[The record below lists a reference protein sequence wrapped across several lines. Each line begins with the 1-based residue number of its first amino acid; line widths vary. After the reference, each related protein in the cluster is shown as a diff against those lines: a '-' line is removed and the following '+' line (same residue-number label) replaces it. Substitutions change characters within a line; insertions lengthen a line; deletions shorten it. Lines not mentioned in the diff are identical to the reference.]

1 MDKTLSVV
9 DDAAEETPSGRILI
23 VDDDPVVAGML
34 GISLAAAGHSVVE
47 GSSGEEALAWLTE
60 SGESTVPDV
69 VFLDIEM
76 GMGIDG
82 FETCRRLR
90 AVAAMGDLPVIFLSG
105 HDGLDDRMRA
115 YDAGGS
121 DFISKPFVPEEA
133 LRKAGV
139 AIRHNRRHAIAI
151 ADKHATSDTAMIAM
165 TSLGETGVLLK
176 FSRGALA
183 CRTLYSL
190 AELAIESMGS
200 YNIDC
205 HIQLRSPTQI
215 LTLTPRGAA
224 SPLEESI
231 IENSKDRGRIFSF
244 GNRLI
249 INYDSVSLL
258 VTNMPVAD
266 DDFCGRIRDH
276 AATLAEAAEAAVENI
291 NLRTEAIIRANE
303 LRDLADTSRKAIE
316 ALRASYQEM
325 RFAARLELEAMTDSI
340 EGMYVFLG
348 LTDNQEISISK
359 TARDAVEKVLTILER
374 SQDLDSNFV
383 GIVEGLTKAGEYS
396 FTQEAE
402 SVTAIELW

>member
-1 MDKTLSVV
+1 
-9 DDAAEETPSGRILI
+9 
-23 VDDDPVVAGML
+23 
-34 GISLAAAGHSVVE
+34 
-47 GSSGEEALAWLTE
+47 
-60 SGESTVPDV
+60 
-69 VFLDIEM
+69 
-76 GMGIDG
+76 
-82 FETCRRLR
+82 
-90 AVAAMGDLPVIFLSG
+90 MGDLPVIFLSG

-231 IENSKDRGRIFSF
+231 IENSKARGRIFSF

-325 RFAARLELEAMTDSI
+325 QFAARLELEAMTDSI

-348 LTDNQEISISK
+348 
-359 TARDAVEKVLTILER
+359 
-374 SQDLDSNFV
+374 
-383 GIVEGLTKAGEYS
+383 
-396 FTQEAE
+396 
-402 SVTAIELW
+402 